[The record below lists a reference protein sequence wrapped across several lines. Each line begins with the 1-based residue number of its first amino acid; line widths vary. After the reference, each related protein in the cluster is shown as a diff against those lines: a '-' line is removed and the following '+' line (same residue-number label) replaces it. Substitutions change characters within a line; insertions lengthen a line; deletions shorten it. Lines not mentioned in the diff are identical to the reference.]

1 VAVAFRASLL
11 NEVVVRG
18 PAAARA
24 WEALARD
31 GVVAGFPLGR
41 WYPELEGGLL
51 LCVTETH
58 TPEQVDRLVEALAA
72 PAPAARAAGG

>member
-1 VAVAFRASLL
+1 MRA
-11 NEVVVRG
+11 
-18 PAAARA
+18 PAAASA

-41 WYPELEGGLL
+41 WYPELEGNLL
-51 LCVTETH
+51 LCVTEIH
-58 TPEQVDRLVEALAA
+58 PAEQVDRLVDALAT

>member
-1 VAVAFRASLL
+1 
-11 NEVVVRG
+11 VVRA
-18 PAAARA
+18 PAAATA
-24 WEALARD
+24 WEALALD

-41 WYPELEGGLL
+41 WYPELEGNLL

-58 TPEQVDRLVEALAA
+58 VSEQVDRLVDALAT